1 MGLALES
8 MKLDIDFDAIIGF
21 SSKNY
26 PNLENFVTNEADL
39 RDPES
44 NHFGS
49 SSRKYEVGHRFRCD
63 NQIQLENLF

>member
-26 PNLENFVTNEADL
+26 LNSENFNKKEADL
-39 RDPES
+39 RDLES
-44 NHFGS
+44 NQFGS
-49 SSRKYEVGHRFRCD
+49 SSRKYEVAHQFRCD
-63 NQIQLENLF
+63 NQIQLEKLL